1 MTTSMVILVLFG
13 AGCLGGLTNAA
24 MVGEM
29 RLPHIDREA
38 KVYRPG
44 WLGNVL
50 VGGVAAVVFWGLYGP
65 MADAIVVGPA
75 DPNAMA
81 ATLRV
86 SELFAG
92 IVTGIGGGR
101 LLTFAVEKQMSQ
113 KEIAT
118 LTRTRDKLAE
128 SIGLLRSTLSLLP

>member
-1 MTTSMVILVLFG
+1 MTTFMVILVLFG
-13 AGCLGGLTNAA
+13 AGCLGGFTNAA

-29 RLPHIDREA
+29 RLPHTDSDA
-38 KVYRPG
+38 KVFRPG

-75 DPNAMA
+75 DPNGKV
-81 ATLRV
+81 ATLLV

-118 LTRTRDKLAE
+118 LTRARDKLADAI
-128 SIGLLRSTLSLLP
+128 SSLTEGVV